1 MIQTTTNDACLT
13 FTVFPLAGIRELTD
27 QFLRQTSQLRMR
39 STHLKLR
46 ASFAIRT
53 YFLRT
58 L

>member
-1 MIQTTTNDACLT
+1 MIQATTNDACLT

-53 YFLRT
+53 YF
-58 L
+58 